1 MERDGMTDRAIKE
14 EREVSQRSTN
24 LLRCSTPYVYYPCI
38 YTLAMLLT
46 QRYYLRMYVRTYV
59 STYVYRRYQPT
70 IQSRRCSR
78 CLGARH
84 LLGVSSYAV
93 YVHIDALLTARWQS
107 VKGFVCLPLDGY
119 ALARILSG
127 SRMSND
133 LMCLML
139 EILKGIGMKCIRVSY
154 TREMS
159 MYTREWTI
167 LYLIKVLRGRRWEE
181 DS

>member
-70 IQSRRCSR
+70 IQS
-78 CLGARH
+78 
-84 LLGVSSYAV
+84 
-93 YVHIDALLTARWQS
+93 ALLSLPRRPPST
-107 VKGFVCLPLDGY
+107 GCFFVCRVRTYWCFAYGAMTKRKRLRLFTLGWIRSREDIKWITNVEWSYVFDAWNFKGY
-119 ALARILSG
+119 WDEMYS
-127 SRMSND
+127 
-133 LMCLML
+133 CLVYAWNVNVYAWMDNF
-139 EILKGIGMKCIRVSY
+139 IFN
-154 TREMS
+154 
-159 MYTREWTI
+159 
-167 LYLIKVLRGRRWEE
+167 
-181 DS
+181 

>member
-1 MERDGMTDRAIKE
+1 MLDSLCILPVYLYISDVTNATLL
-14 EREVSQRSTN
+14 ST
-24 LLRCSTPYVYYPCI
+24 
-38 YTLAMLLT
+38 
-46 QRYYLRMYVRTYV
+46 YVRTYV
-59 STYVYRRYQPT
+59 RKYVLTYIGGTSLPF
-70 IQSRRCSR
+70 SRRCSR

-139 EILKGIGMKCIRVSY
+139 EILKGIGMKRIRVSY